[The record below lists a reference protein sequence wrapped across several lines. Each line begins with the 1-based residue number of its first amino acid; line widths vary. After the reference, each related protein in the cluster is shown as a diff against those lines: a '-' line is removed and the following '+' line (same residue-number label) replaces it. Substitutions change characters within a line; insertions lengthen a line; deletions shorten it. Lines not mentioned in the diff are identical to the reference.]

1 MKNSEKPLV
10 GISSCLLGQ
19 NVRYNGGNTKD
30 SWIVS
35 ELSSF
40 VDFYPICPEV
50 EMGLGTPREEIVLTL
65 DEKTGERGLKTKNT
79 DVDLTDKANSA
90 YSKIFSDIHG
100 RELDGFILMK
110 KSPSCALSRCKA
122 VNIKEKGPGKFV
134 EGLFAYNLKKEL
146 PDLPKLDSGRLFN
159 KHMRESFVKQVF
171 AHHRFSKVEASVSDL
186 QEFHKHYK
194 YILMEHS
201 PHNLSM
207 LGKIAANSD
216 KKEIHIVMERY
227 KQLLIETLQIDT
239 DLNKRFN
246 VLQHLFGYVKNY
258 LNSGEKKRVLSIFED
273 FKDGISQ
280 YMIPVEIMNLM
291 VHKYSVDYLTDH
303 YYFNPYPKRLNIR
316 GDI

>member
-1 MKNSEKPLV
+1 MSSSDKPFV

-19 NVRYNGGNTKD
+19 NVRHNGGNTKD

-65 DEKTGERGLKTKNT
+65 DEKSGERGLKTKT
-79 DVDLTDKANSA
+79 TQVDLTEKANTA
-90 YSKIFSDIHG
+90 YSKIFADIHD

-122 VNIKEKGPGKFV
+122 VNIVEKGPGNYI
-134 EGLFAYNLKKEL
+134 EGLFAYNLKKEF
-146 PDLPKLDSGRLFN
+146 PELPKLDSGRLFN
-159 KHMRESFVKQVF
+159 KKMRENFVKQVF
-171 AHHRFSKVEASVSDL
+171 THHRFSKLSHSVSDL
-186 QEFHKHYK
+186 QDFHKHYK

-216 KKEIHIVMERY
+216 KKDMHIVMKHY
-227 KQLLIETLQIDT
+227 KKLMIETLCIET

-246 VLQHLFGYVKNY
+246 VLLHLFGYVKDY
-258 LNSGEKKRVLSIFED
+258 LNSAEKKRVLSIFED
-273 FKDGISQ
+273 FRDGISQ
-280 YMIPVEIMNLM
+280 YMIPVEILNLL
-291 VHKYSVDYLTDH
+291 VHTYSVDYLADH
-303 YYFNPYPKRLNIR
+303 YYFNPYPKKLNIG